1 MIQLIEIIRRSE
13 QGVTRPFV
21 CRGDD
26 GSLYYVKGAGAGWK
40 ALIAEWVAGSLARH
54 LQLPVP
60 PIAIAEVPGALVRGS
75 VNEDI
80 GDLGEGPVFA
90 SRAVPMAEELRY
102 EHVHRVPLDQQAW
115 TLLFDCWVINGDRTL
130 SEQGGNPNVLWTP
143 GDGRM
148 HLIDHNLAF
157 ENDPL
162 PELKSHHVF
171 SAAHSAWAKTFQ
183 ADATQRMRAAMA
195 ELPAIWGSL
204 PEEWLE
210 FESLKLAQVEEMLW
224 RFELAADILWA

>member
-26 GSLYYVKGAGAGWK
+26 GALYYVKGAGAGWK

-54 LQLPVP
+54 LPLPVP
-60 PIAIAEVPGALVRGS
+60 PFIIAEVPRALVRGS

-90 SRAVPMAEELRY
+90 SRAVLMAEELRY
-102 EHVHRVPLDQQAW
+102 EHVHRVPLAQQAW

-130 SEQGGNPNVLWTP
+130 SEHGGNPNVLWTP

-157 ENDPL
+157 EDDPL
-162 PELKSHHVF
+162 PALKSHHVF
-171 SAAHSAWAKTFQ
+171 GAARQAWDAAFQ
-183 ADATQRMRAAMA
+183 AEAKQRMRAALRG
-195 ELPAIWGSL
+195 LPAIWQAL

-210 FESLKLAQVEEMLW
+210 FGCLTLPQLEEMLW
-224 RFELAADILWA
+224 RFDRAADILWS

>member
-26 GSLYYVKGAGAGWK
+26 GELYYVKGAGAGRK
-40 ALIAEWVAGSLARH
+40 ALIAEWIAGSLARH

-60 PIAIAEVPGALVRGS
+60 PFAIAEVPRALVCGS

-90 SRAVPMAEELRY
+90 SRAVLMAEELRY
-102 EHVHRVPLDQQAW
+102 EHVHRVPLAQQAW

-130 SEQGGNPNVLWTP
+130 SEHGGNPNVLWTP

-148 HLIDHNLAF
+148 NLIDHNLAF

-162 PELKSHHVF
+162 PELKFHHVF
-171 SAAHSAWAKTFQ
+171 SAAHSAWDKSFQ
-183 ADATQRMRAAMA
+183 AEAAQRMRAAIS
-195 ELPAIWGSL
+195 ELPAIWSFL
-204 PEEWLE
+204 PDEWLE
-210 FESLKLAQVEEMLW
+210 FESLTLARVEEMLW
-224 RFELAADILWA
+224 HFEGAEDILWA

>member
-1 MIQLIEIIRRSE
+1 MIQLIEIIRRSD

-26 GSLYYVKGAGAGWK
+26 GALYYVKGAGAGWK

-54 LQLPVP
+54 LLLPVP
-60 PIAIAEVPGALVRGS
+60 PFAIAEVPRALVRGS

-80 GDLGEGPVFA
+80 GDLGAGPVFA

-102 EHVHRVPLDQQAW
+102 EHVRRVPMSEQAW

-130 SEQGGNPNVLWTP
+130 SEHGGNPNVLWTP

-157 ENDPL
+157 EDDPL
-162 PELKSHHVF
+162 AELKSHHAF
-171 SAAHSAWAKTFQ
+171 SAAHSAWDKSFRAE
-183 ADATQRMRAAMA
+183 ATQRMRAAMS
-195 ELPAIWGSL
+195 ELPSIWNSL
-204 PEEWLE
+204 PDEWLE
-210 FESLKLAQVEEMLW
+210 FDSLTLAQVEEMLW
-224 RFELAADILWA
+224 RFERAVDILWA